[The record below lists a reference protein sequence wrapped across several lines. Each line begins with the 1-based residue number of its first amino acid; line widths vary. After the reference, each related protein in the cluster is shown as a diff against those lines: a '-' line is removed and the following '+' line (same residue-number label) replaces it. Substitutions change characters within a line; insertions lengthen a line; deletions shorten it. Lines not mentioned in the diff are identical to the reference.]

1 MIDKILLDIKEAIKK
16 QDISETKA
24 SQLAGVEQRTVNRL
38 LSGKTKKPDF
48 EVIHKLQT
56 ALGIVA
62 ESEGLYSVSI
72 HQQVSPEEN
81 ELLRYFR
88 QLCPNQKNSAMQ
100 VVKGLLLLAQKSD
113 KNEEKDGDLKESKRA

>member
-1 MIDKILLDIKEAIKK
+1 MIDKILLEIKEAIKK

-48 EVIHKLQT
+48 EVIQKLQT
-56 ALGIVA
+56 ALGLVA
-62 ESEGLYSVSI
+62 EKTESLYSVS
-72 HQQVSPEEN
+72 QQVSPEEN

-88 QLCPNQKNSAMQ
+88 QLCPDQKNSAVQ

-113 KNEEKDGDLKESKRA
+113 KNEGKGGDLKGLKRA